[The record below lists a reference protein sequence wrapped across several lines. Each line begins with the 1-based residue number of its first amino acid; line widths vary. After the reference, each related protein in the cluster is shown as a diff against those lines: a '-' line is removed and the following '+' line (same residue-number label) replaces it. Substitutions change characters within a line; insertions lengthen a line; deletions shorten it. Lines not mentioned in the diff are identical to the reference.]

1 MNSSTDIH
9 AFGDG
14 IFPLKGIFRS
24 SFLLLFVFLFVLASC
39 VSPLDRFAEYSGG
52 QIVISGQVSSLEQNT
67 VIYVG
72 RTSDRHRLPEP
83 VEGAVVT
90 LYEDGSFSY
99 NFSEDPEVRGR
110 YLLPDF
116 QGAPGH
122 TYHIQVAFPDG
133 EIFSSAP
140 EKMPVLTGDDDV
152 YYSIEKEEFTDED
165 GIVADRYFIK
175 IYTSHALPSAEEPV
189 FLKWHVEEV
198 YVLSPTDFPD
208 PFGNVPPS
216 CYIDQPVDPQRIVL
230 FSTEGIKTTS
240 IPNLLVASRQIDATF
255 KERHYFTTFQSSI
268 TREAYEYWRKIDILA
283 NQTGSIFDGPPA
295 RVKGNITSTS
305 NHEKEVLGYFQAVSQ
320 KRSRF
325 FVLPSDMPIYLKPH
339 CEYSP
344 QRKYNDYPTECLNCL
359 SARNSS
365 YNRPPWF

>member
-1 MNSSTDIH
+1 MNRSTDIQ
-9 AFGDG
+9 AFCHG
-14 IFPLKGIFRS
+14 IFPLMEMFRS
-24 SFLLLFVFLFVLASC
+24 RLLHQLVCTFVLASC

-52 QIVISGQVSSLEQNT
+52 QIVISGQVSSLEENN

-83 VEGAVVT
+83 VEGALVT
-90 LYEDGSFSY
+90 LYEDGNISF
-99 NFSEDPEVRGR
+99 NFSEDPEVRGK
-110 YLLPDF
+110 YLLPNF
-116 QGAPGH
+116 QGTPGH
-122 TYHIQVAFPDG
+122 TYQIEVALPDG
-133 EIFSSAP
+133 ETFSSAP
-140 EKMPVLTGDDDV
+140 EKMPVLIGNDDV

-198 YVLSPTDFPD
+198 YILSPTDFPD

-230 FSTEGIKTTS
+230 FSTEGIKATS
-240 IPNLLVASRQIDATF
+240 IPDLLVASRQVDATF

-268 TREAYEYWRKIDILA
+268 TREAYEYWRKVDILA

-295 RVKGNITSTS
+295 RVQGNIASTS
-305 NHEKEVLGYFQAVSQ
+305 NPEEEVHGYFQAVNQ
-320 KRSRF
+320 KWNRF
-325 FVLPSDMPIYLKPH
+325 YVLPSEIPIYLKPH

-344 QRKYNDYPTECLNCL
+344 QRQYNDYPSECLDCL
-359 SARNSS
+359 SVRNSS